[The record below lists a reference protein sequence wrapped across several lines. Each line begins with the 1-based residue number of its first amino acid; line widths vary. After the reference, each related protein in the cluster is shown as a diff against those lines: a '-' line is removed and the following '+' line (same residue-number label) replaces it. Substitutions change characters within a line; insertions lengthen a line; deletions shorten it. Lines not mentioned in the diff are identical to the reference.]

1 MLDIQQKRK
10 LRSIMYS
17 GYTLVGLFLL
27 MLVFVHS
34 TWSAYQKRAESE
46 SLMNVSKERVDQL
59 RKRNADLDEK
69 ITRLDTE
76 VGIEEEIRSKF
87 TVTKADE
94 NMVVVVPKN
103 DKVSTSTPNK
113 QGLWGKFMRL
123 FR

>member
-10 LRSIMYS
+10 LRSVMYS